1 MYIVP
6 TAMKIEDRKASK
18 WSIDSMSCSILYD
31 GLPRKYLY
39 NASGKLNCKLLN
51 NSLALPLNVMTS
63 GAILYIT
70 FIQMLFM
77 NVSVY
82 SLTGNLTHLS
92 KPQYS
97 IQLKSENRN
106 WNARYPAVNKISPS
120 LITGLSHQRRNIRV
134 SLSFIISIFHS
145 EYFLEYKRQEN
156 VKEERE
162 HTTVTTIE

>member
-1 MYIVP
+1 
-6 TAMKIEDRKASK
+6 
-18 WSIDSMSCSILYD
+18 
-31 GLPRKYLY
+31 
-39 NASGKLNCKLLN
+39 
-51 NSLALPLNVMTS
+51 MTS
-63 GAILYIT
+63 GAFLYLT

-120 LITGLSHQRRNIRV
+120 LITGLSHQRRNIKV

-156 VKEERE
+156 VKADRE
-162 HTTVTTIE
+162 HTTLTIIE

>member
-1 MYIVP
+1 
-6 TAMKIEDRKASK
+6 
-18 WSIDSMSCSILYD
+18 MSCSILYD

-39 NASGKLNCKLLN
+39 NGKLNCKLLN
-51 NSLALPLNVMTS
+51 NLLALPLNVMTS
-63 GAILYIT
+63 GAFLYLT

-97 IQLKSENRN
+97 TQLKSENRN

-162 HTTVTTIE
+162 HTTVTIIMNIYVTLFIRDSLHELPKL